1 VFADRR
7 VQILDRGDEIRV
19 SMPTGTAAE
28 KGCLEDY
35 MLPIFERGLAL
46 VASGSK
52 DGENFDQAAR
62 LNEEI
67 LVALADIR
75 SRS

>member
-1 VFADRR
+1 M
-7 VQILDRGDEIRV
+7 QILDRGDEIRV
-19 SMPTGTAAE
+19 SNDPSASET
-28 KGCLEDY
+28 GCLKDY

-52 DGENFDQAAR
+52 DDGHFEQAAR

-67 LVALADIR
+67 LVALAGIR